1 MKKWRIIFLLFL
13 IIVSNNFLFASAA
26 QDSLFESFTE
36 FKNTLDSLANIEN
49 SSVRDSVLEAFWDTL
64 KVHRQVPFVL
74 GDSVAFLYKGSANTV
89 SWAGDFNGWNPSASE
104 YKGKKVGLSNIWK
117 CETTFPGDARLDYK
131 IVVNSNWILDPA
143 NPFQQWSGFGP
154 NSELRMPDWIFPEET
169 VRRPDLPRGTF
180 SSNIKIS
187 STNLGYAVNYRI
199 YTPAGYDSF
208 FNLPV
213 IYVTDGHE
221 YSDDRLGSK
230 IIVLDNLIF
239 DKKIMPVIA
248 VFIDPRNPSNLSQN
262 RRESEYTINEKFA
275 NFVAD
280 ELVPQI
286 DSNFKTNQSP
296 DKRAILGTSLG
307 GINSA
312 YFGIIRSGVFR
323 LIAIQ
328 SPAFKYKPEIYS
340 MYQNSSKLPL
350 KIFMSTGVIHD
361 TESSARQMK
370 QILES
375 KEYSL
380 KYIEVNEGHSWG
392 NWRALLD
399 EMLIYFFGTATKVK
413 FGEKKCTQQNLLL
426 VNNYPNPFNSS
437 TNINFFLSNPQNVTL
452 DVFNILGQKIETI
465 QFKKNFSAGLQSIKI
480 NSNDWTTG
488 IYWYKLL
495 TEKNVLTGKM
505 LLMR

>member
-1 MKKWRIIFLLFL
+1 MKKWRIIFLLLL
-13 IIVSNNFLFASAA
+13 IIGSNNFLLVSAK
-26 QDSLFESFTE
+26 QDSLFESFSE
-36 FKNTLDSLANIEN
+36 FKNNLDSLANIEN
-49 SSVRDSVLEAFWDTL
+49 SSVRDSVLKAFWDAL
-64 KVHRQVPFVL
+64 KVHRQVPFVI

-89 SWAGDFNGWNPSASE
+89 SWAGDFNGWNPSANE
-104 YKGKKVGLSNIWK
+104 YKGKKVGLGNIWK
-117 CETTFPGDARLDYK
+117 VEATFPRNARLDYK

-154 NSELRMPDWIFPEET
+154 NSELRMPDWIFSEET
-169 VRRPDLPRGTF
+169 IRRPDVPRGNF

-187 STNLGYAVNYRI
+187 STNLGYSVNYRI
-199 YTPAGYDSF
+199 YTPAGYDSL

-239 DKKIMPVIA
+239 DKKIKPVIA

-275 NFVAD
+275 NFVTD

-286 DSNFKTNQSP
+286 DSNFKTNPSP

-312 YFGIIRSGVFR
+312 YFGIVRSDVFR

-328 SPAFKYKPEIYS
+328 SPAFKYKPEIYT
-340 MYQNSSKLPL
+340 MYQNSPKLPL

-370 QILES
+370 QILANKDYQS
-375 KEYSL
+375 

-399 EMLIYFFGTATKVK
+399 EMLVYFFGTATAVR
-413 FGEKKCTQQNLLL
+413 FGESKRTPKNPL
-426 VNNYPNPFNSS
+426 VVRNYPNPFNSS
-437 TNINFFLSNPQNVTL
+437 TNINFFLSSPQDVTL
-452 DVFNILGQKIETI
+452 DVFNVLGQKVETI
-465 QFKKNFSAGLQSIKI
+465 QLKKKFSAGLQSIKI
-480 NSNDWTTG
+480 NADNWTSG
-488 IYWYKLL
+488 IYWYKLS
-495 TEKNVLTGKM
+495 TEKNVSTGKM
-505 LLMR
+505 SLMR